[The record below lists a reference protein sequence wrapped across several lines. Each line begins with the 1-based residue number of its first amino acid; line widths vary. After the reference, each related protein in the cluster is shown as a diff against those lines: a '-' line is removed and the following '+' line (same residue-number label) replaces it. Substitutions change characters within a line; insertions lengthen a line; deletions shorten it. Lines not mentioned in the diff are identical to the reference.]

1 MIISNLEKVITERE
15 RKEREKREKRER
27 KEREKRDKRETRE
40 RQERDK
46 RERERERVITEKLP
60 ITIIFFL
67 KKKVLYVIIA
77 KH

>member
-1 MIISNLEKVITERE
+1 MIISNLEKVITER
-15 RKEREKREKRER
+15 KRER
-27 KEREKRDKRETRE
+27 ERA
-40 RQERDK
+40 
-46 RERERERVITEKLP
+46 RERERVITEKLP